1 MAIFAL
7 LLNAGC
13 SLSADGAVQNLV
25 DENWQFI
32 YNRTV
37 ENKSNDIKD
46 TVNKTLQEHLPGAKI
61 LSFEEIEQNN
71 TSFYRCSVSYQSNI
85 IDLLIN
91 PKTGA
96 ITGGLQSKPE
106 PNPDKDELTAG
117 YIDKNFVKESTEEIN
132 NILKQTMPG
141 ALLDKVKYN
150 KKDNSVDG
158 FVLYQ
163 DLKYYFK
170 INAANG
176 NILKMEP
183 LN

>member
-1 MAIFAL
+1 MT
-7 LLNAGC
+7 AGC

>member
-1 MAIFAL
+1 M
-7 LLNAGC
+7 
-13 SLSADGAVQNLV
+13 
-25 DENWQFI
+25 
-32 YNRTV
+32 
-37 ENKSNDIKD
+37 
-46 TVNKTLQEHLPGAKI
+46 
-61 LSFEEIEQNN
+61 
-71 TSFYRCSVSYQSNI
+71 
-85 IDLLIN
+85 LIN